1 MTMHTI
7 SSVKT
12 KTELA

>member
-12 KTELA
+12 NTELA